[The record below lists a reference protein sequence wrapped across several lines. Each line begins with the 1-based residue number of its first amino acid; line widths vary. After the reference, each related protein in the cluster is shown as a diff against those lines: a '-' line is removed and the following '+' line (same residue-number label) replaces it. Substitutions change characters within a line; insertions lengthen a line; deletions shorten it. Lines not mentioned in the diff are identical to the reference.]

1 MEIFSNLS
9 FRTQKSPT
17 IWARGTIISFPLHRG
32 VFGDFLKDIL
42 HNEIIEGLREGVK
55 TRELLGGSSQ
65 SQHRYK
71 LKELPH
77 RRSCFSYAIQN
88 CWEAVLGIQ
97 ATISLLFPPGD
108 GAVVLQH
115 TSKSTINL
123 KFSNKL
129 MLSPILA

>member
-9 FRTQKSPT
+9 FRTHKSST
-17 IWARGTIISFPLHRG
+17 IWVRGTIISFPLHHG
-32 VFGDFLKDIL
+32 VLGDFLRDIL
-42 HNEIIEGLREGVK
+42 HDEIIEGLRGVK
-55 TRELLGGSSQ
+55 TRELPGGSFQ

-71 LKELPH
+71 LKELPQ

-88 CWEAVLGIQ
+88 SWKTVLEIQ
-97 ATISLLFPPGD
+97 PTISLLFPPGD
-108 GAVVLQH
+108 GGGVSQH